1 MSKTVETEMVF
12 MKEECGT
19 AEVKQEIEEEE
30 DPLNLENGNN
40 VGMYIVP
47 PRWKAFPFHDQ

>member
-12 MKEECGT
+12 VKEECGT

-30 DPLNLENGNN
+30 DPLNLEIGNN

-47 PRWKAFPFHDQ
+47 PRWKAFP